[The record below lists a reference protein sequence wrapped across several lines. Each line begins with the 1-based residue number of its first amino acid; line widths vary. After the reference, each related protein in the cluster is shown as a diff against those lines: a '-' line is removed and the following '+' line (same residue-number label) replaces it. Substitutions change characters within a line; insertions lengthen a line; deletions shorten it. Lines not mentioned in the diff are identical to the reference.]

1 MMAQV
6 HSQTTEDFQGAQ
18 RHGQGLPPL
27 GFLQGKNAPKN
38 EGGFIAHRRR
48 LHEKGRILGQNLQSS
63 ISNHSSNSGM
73 PAIRP
78 ARMEDRPL
86 LSYQPSFN
94 SR

>member
-48 LHEKGRILGQNLQSS
+48 LRCLTKAASS
-63 ISNHSSNSGM
+63 
-73 PAIRP
+73 AIEGGFMKE
-78 ARMEDRPL
+78 AG
-86 LSYQPSFN
+86 F
-94 SR
+94 